1 MWTKESIKIYERQLE
16 SNRLPVIFN
25 IEHLRRLIGVEK
37 KYFYKLTNSVDAS
50 YISRFIDKRNGGK
63 RKLLI
68 PGFNLNL
75 FKPGFYI
82 ISCIHNLFLPLLQ
95 AL

>member
-37 KYFYKLTNSVDAS
+37 V
-50 YISRFIDKRNGGK
+50 
-63 RKLLI
+63 
-68 PGFNLNL
+68 
-75 FKPGFYI
+75 
-82 ISCIHNLFLPLLQ
+82 LLQ
-95 AL
+95 AN